1 MSSTTSRMRY
11 FLDRLTWLDFKRLV
25 PRVIDTVILP
35 VGTIEAHGV
44 TPLGTDNLIPVRIS
58 EMIAGEIKAMLAP
71 LVPYGITRTLL
82 AYPGSLTVS
91 SAAFENYIAEVLAS
105 LAEKGFRKIAV
116 INGHGGQMDELRRA
130 AQKVHQE
137 HKVKIVVI
145 HWWILCSEVTK
156 EVFGQ
161 SGGHAG
167 VDETA
172 CILAIDKSLVSKQK
186 YNRNL
191 AYTMKEGVYSVPAPG
206 TILLYQEGEG
216 YPDFD
221 EKKAQIYLDRVSQ
234 KVKGVLKE
242 VFQKWENSEKA

>member
-1 MSSTTSRMRY
+1 
-11 FLDRLTWLDFKRLV
+11 
-25 PRVIDTVILP
+25 
-35 VGTIEAHGV
+35 
-44 TPLGTDNLIPVRIS
+44 
-58 EMIAGEIKAMLAP
+58 MLAP